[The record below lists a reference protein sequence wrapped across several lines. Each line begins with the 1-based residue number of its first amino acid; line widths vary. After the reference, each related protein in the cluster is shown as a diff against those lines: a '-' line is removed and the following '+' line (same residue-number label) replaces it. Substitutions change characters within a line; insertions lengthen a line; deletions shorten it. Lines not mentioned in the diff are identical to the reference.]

1 MSWYTESIIKEA
13 AQSEDHLLSAFQQ
26 TWPQFVEIIKK
37 FKNEFLPSIENK
49 SEDEKNRATLTDK
62 VTYNWNGKDETVRV
76 TIDNAPTAFAKAS
89 GNALGVKYYV
99 KSWDY
104 AYGPETDPSVWVH
117 ELAHVFQGRNSN
129 SSERGNFNSAKSK
142 RGTVAYLY
150 RAYEIHAR
158 WAEGA
163 VVHLHGIDLA
173 ADNTR
178 SEFNLIPEM
187 EKNNLQKTI
196 ARLFMDKLTVRSGD
210 STTDRILAEDLLN
223 AINKG
228 AISQAASILAN
239 HIAGKDEYHKNRVDP
254 RKWDKGMEV
263 ARDYY
268 GAWSDGWVAPDEK
281 WTKRYLKKL
290 DEKFKVVLSQKIFN
304 NYNKLVSDYYNFKGT
319 AAADVNTA
327 INKRQEPKQEI
338 EPLQKELNKCSKEI
352 ARIFSDYI
360 FSDYAFQQHSG
371 LSPIYGMIQRG
382 FKSLIWKMTD
392 ENSKK
397 LMRYP
402 EGHPKSY
409 SNPNIIEN
417 VNEKYTE
424 SMSLDLRS
432 ALLYYYLE
440 ANLPSVLKNIRFLSN
455 PKTWPEW
462 YKTKDGNVYLANEI
476 LRTLKNSN
484 IQLSDK
490 EERCRRKYINTNKML
505 DIFPWYKVDFEKIN
519 KAIENVLGK
528 ENYEALNHKSSLQIP
543 NEEILDYAAIEFKK
557 WQADEIGKQEKLQ
570 ADEMRKQE
578 KLQADEMRKQKKEKS
593 PLRKIWNLF
602 GK

>member
-26 TWPQFVEIIKK
+26 TWPQFLEIIKK
-37 FKNEFLPSIENK
+37 FRNEFLPSIENK
-49 SEDEKNRATLTDK
+49 SEDEKNRTVFTDK
-62 VTYNWNGKDETVRV
+62 VTYNWNGKDESVNVKITNDPQQ
-76 TIDNAPTAFAKAS
+76 IAMAS
-89 GNALGVKYYV
+89 GNALGVNYHAKA
-99 KSWDY
+99 KDWR
-104 AYGPETDPSVWVH
+104 YGFNPEQDPGTWVH
-117 ELAHVFQGRNSN
+117 ELAHVLQHRN
-129 SSERGNFNSAKSK
+129 SSERGNFARAESR
-142 RGTVAYLY
+142 RGRVAYLH
-150 RAYEIHAR
+150 RAFEIHAR

-163 VVHLHGIDLA
+163 VLYLNGVDHA

-187 EKNNLQKTI
+187 DKNDLQKTI
-196 ARLFMDKLTVRSGD
+196 ARLFMDKLGLGVYPKFGQSH
-210 STTDRILAEDLLN
+210 E
-223 AINKG
+223 AIDKG

-239 HIAGKDEYHKNRVDP
+239 HIVEKNEHHKNRVDP
-254 RKWDKGMEV
+254 RKWRANGMETS
-263 ARDYY
+263 RDYY
-268 GAWSDGWVAPDEK
+268 GESSNGWIAPHEK

-304 NYNKLVSDYYNFKGT
+304 NYNKLVSDYYSFKGT
-319 AAADVNTA
+319 TAADVNTA

-338 EPLQKELNKCSKEI
+338 EALQKEFNKCNNEI
-352 ARIFSDYI
+352 GRIFSDY
-360 FSDYAFQQHSG
+360 ALQKNTG
-371 LSPIYGMIQRG
+371 LSPTYEQIQRG
-382 FKSLIWKMTD
+382 FKSLMWKMTD
-392 ENSKK
+392 KNSKK

-417 VNEKYTE
+417 VDEKYTE
-424 SMSLDLRS
+424 NMSLDLRS

-440 ANLPSVLKNIRFLSN
+440 VNLPSVLKNIRFLSN

-462 YKTKDGNVYLANEI
+462 YKTKDGQVYLGNEI
-476 LRTLKNSN
+476 LSIFKNSN
-484 IQLSDK
+484 IKLSDK
-490 EERCRRKYINTNKML
+490 EEQCRRKYINTNKML

-519 KAIENVLGK
+519 KAIENILGK
-528 ENYEALNHKSSLQIP
+528 ENYEALNHKSNLQIP

-557 WQADEIGKQEKLQ
+557 WQADEIGKQEN
-570 ADEMRKQE
+570 
-578 KLQADEMRKQKKEKS
+578 LQADEMRKQKKEKS

>member
-1 MSWYTESIIKEA
+1 MSWYTEGIIKEA

-26 TWPQFVEIIKK
+26 TWPQFLEIIKK
-37 FKNEFLPSIENK
+37 FRNEFLPSIENK
-49 SEDEKNRATLTDK
+49 SEDEKNRAVFTDK
-62 VTYNWNGKDETVRV
+62 VTYNWNGKDESVNVKITNDPQE
-76 TIDNAPTAFAKAS
+76 ISGAS
-89 GNALGVKYYV
+89 GNALGVNYHAKA
-99 KSWDY
+99 KD
-104 AYGPETDPSVWVH
+104 ARYGFKPEQEPDIWVH
-117 ELAHVFQGRNSN
+117 ELAHVLQHRN
-129 SSERGNFNSAKSK
+129 SSERGNFGRAQSK
-142 RGTVAYLY
+142 RGTVAYLH
-150 RAYEIHAR
+150 RAFEIHAR

-163 VVHLHGIDLA
+163 VLHLNGVDHA

-187 EKNNLQKTI
+187 DKNDLQKTI
-196 ARLFMDKLTVRSGD
+196 ARLFMDKLRVRSGD
-210 STTDRILAEDLLN
+210 SAVDLMFAEDLLKN
-223 AINKG
+223 ISQG
-228 AISQAASILAN
+228 AISQAASM
-239 HIAGKDEYHKNRVDP
+239 IASRVIVRDTYIDP
-254 RKWDKGMEV
+254 RKWRANGMDNR
-263 ARDYY
+263 RDYF
-268 GAWSDGWVAPDEK
+268 GESSNGWIAPHEK

-290 DEKFKVVLSQKIFN
+290 NEKFKVVLSQKIFN

-319 AAADVNTA
+319 PAGYVDTA
-327 INKRQEPKQEI
+327 INKRQESKQEI
-338 EPLQKELNKCSKEI
+338 EALQKEFNKCNNEI
-352 ARIFSDYI
+352 GRIFSE
-360 FSDYAFQQHSG
+360 YALQQYSG

-417 VNEKYTE
+417 VDEKYTE
-424 SMSLDLRS
+424 NMSLDLRS

-440 ANLPSVLKNIRFLSN
+440 VNLPSVLENIRFLSN

-462 YKTKDGNVYLANEI
+462 YKTKDGQLYLGNEI
-476 LRTLKNSN
+476 FSILKNSN
-484 IQLSDK
+484 IKLSDK
-490 EERCRRKYINTNKML
+490 EEQCRRKYINTNKML

-557 WQADEIGKQEKLQ
+557 WQADE
-570 ADEMRKQE
+570 MRKQE